1 MNGQHFTTEQAIEVI
16 NISKTFSG
24 RKVLNDV
31 SVSVQKGSICGLV
44 GRNGCGKTVLM
55 KCICG
60 FIVPENGQ
68 IKLLGKEVS
77 RRRNITDHV
86 GIIIENPGF
95 MEDETALNNLKYLA
109 KLNNHM
115 GKKQV
120 EEAIVRV
127 GLDPKEKKKVK
138 NYSLGMRQR
147 LAIAQAIMEEQD
159 VIILDEP
166 MNGLDIEGVKQIRK
180 LLLELKGEGKT
191 ILLAS
196 HNSEDIRHLCDK
208 VYRMD
213 AGRIIEECSSD
224 CSAICN
230 E

>member
-1 MNGQHFTTEQAIEVI
+1 MSEQCFSMEKVIEVT

-24 RKVLNDV
+24 RKVLDNV
-31 SVSVQKGSICGLV
+31 SISVQRGSICGLV

-60 FIVPENGQ
+60 LIVPEIGQ
-68 IKLLGKEVS
+68 IKLFGKKVS
-77 RRRNITDHV
+77 RKKMPTDNM

-95 MEDETALNNLKYLA
+95 MEDETAMKNLQYLA
-109 KLNNHM
+109 KLNNHIE
-115 GKKQV
+115 KKQV
-120 EEAIVRV
+120 EKTIIRV

-166 MNGLDIEGVKQIRK
+166 MNGLDIEGVKQVRQ
-180 LLLELKGEGKT
+180 LLLELKNEGKT

-213 AGRIIEECSSD
+213 AGKIIDKYSSD
-224 CSAICN
+224 GFDI
-230 E
+230 

>member
-1 MNGQHFTTEQAIEVI
+1 MSEQCFSMEKVIEVT

-24 RKVLNDV
+24 RKVLDNV
-31 SVSVQKGSICGLV
+31 SISVQRGSICGLV

-60 FIVPENGQ
+60 FRVPEMGQ
-68 IKLLGKEVS
+68 IKLFGKKVS
-77 RRRNITDHV
+77 RKKMPTDNM

-95 MEDETALNNLKYLA
+95 MEDETAMKNLQYLA
-109 KLNNHM
+109 KLNNHIE
-115 GKKQV
+115 KKQV
-120 EEAIVRV
+120 EKTIIRV

-166 MNGLDIEGVKQIRK
+166 MNGLDIEGVKQVRQ
-180 LLLELKGEGKT
+180 LLLELKNEGKT

-213 AGRIIEECSSD
+213 AGKIIDKYSSD
-224 CSAICN
+224 GFDI
-230 E
+230 

>member
-1 MNGQHFTTEQAIEVI
+1 MSEQCFSMEKVIEVT

-24 RKVLNDV
+24 RKVLDNV
-31 SVSVQKGSICGLV
+31 SISVQRGSICGLV

-60 FIVPENGQ
+60 FIVPEIGR
-68 IKLLGKEVS
+68 IKLFGKKVS
-77 RRRNITDHV
+77 RKKMPTDNM

-95 MEDETALNNLKYLA
+95 MEDETAMKNLQYLA
-109 KLNNHM
+109 KLNNHIE
-115 GKKQV
+115 KKQV
-120 EEAIVRV
+120 EKTIIRV

-166 MNGLDIEGVKQIRK
+166 MNGLDIEGVKQVRQ
-180 LLLELKGEGKT
+180 LLLELKNEGKT

-213 AGRIIEECSSD
+213 AGKIIDKYSSD
-224 CSAICN
+224 GFDI
-230 E
+230 

>member
-1 MNGQHFTTEQAIEVI
+1 MEKWKKSEFQNTCVKIEHVTKRFGEDLVLKEVNLTLKVGQVYGVVGNNG
-16 NISKTFSG
+16 SG
-24 RKVLNDV
+24 E
-31 SVSVQKGSICGLV
+31 
-44 GRNGCGKTVLM
+44 TVLM

-60 FIVPENGQ
+60 FIVPEIGQ
-68 IKLLGKEVS
+68 IKLFGKKVS
-77 RRRNITDHV
+77 RKKMPTDNM

-95 MEDETALNNLKYLA
+95 MEDETAMKNLQYLA
-109 KLNNHM
+109 KLNNHIE
-115 GKKQV
+115 KKQV
-120 EEAIVRV
+120 EKTIIRV

-166 MNGLDIEGVKQIRK
+166 MNGLDIEGVKQVRQ
-180 LLLELKGEGKT
+180 LLLELKNEGKT

-208 VYRMD
+208 LVYRMD
-213 AGRIIEECSSD
+213 AGKIIDKYSSD
-224 CSAICN
+224 GFDI
-230 E
+230 

>member
-1 MNGQHFTTEQAIEVI
+1 MSEQCFSMEKVIEVT

-24 RKVLNDV
+24 RKVLDNV
-31 SVSVQKGSICGLV
+31 SISVQRGSICGLV

-60 FIVPENGQ
+60 FIVPETGQ
-68 IKLLGKEVS
+68 IKLLGKKVS
-77 RRRNITDHV
+77 RKKMPTDNI

-95 MEDETALNNLKYLA
+95 MEDETAMKNLQYLA
-109 KLNNHM
+109 KLNNRI

-120 EEAIVRV
+120 EEAIIRV

-138 NYSLGMRQR
+138 NYSLGMKQR

-166 MNGLDIEGVKQIRK
+166 MNGLDIEGVKQVRQ
-180 LLLELKGEGKT
+180 LLLELKNEGKT
-191 ILLAS
+191 MLLAS

-213 AGRIIEECSSD
+213 AGKIIDKYSSD
-224 CSAICN
+224 CFDV
-230 E
+230 

>member
-1 MNGQHFTTEQAIEVI
+1 MSKQCFSMEQVIEVI
-16 NISKTFSG
+16 NIRKTFFG
-24 RKVLNDV
+24 RKVLDNV
-31 SVSVQKGSICGLV
+31 SISVQRGSICGLV

-60 FIVPENGQ
+60 FIVPEMGQ
-68 IKLLGKEVS
+68 INLFGKKVS
-77 RRRNITDHV
+77 RKKMPTDNI

-95 MEDETALNNLKYLA
+95 MEDETAMENLQYLA
-109 KLNNHM
+109 KLNNRI

-120 EEAIVRV
+120 EEAIIRV

-166 MNGLDIEGVKQIRK
+166 MNGLDIEGVKQVRQ
-180 LLLELKGEGKT
+180 LLLELKNEGKT

-213 AGRIIEECSSD
+213 AGKIIDKYSSD
-224 CSAICN
+224 CFDI
-230 E
+230 

>member
-1 MNGQHFTTEQAIEVI
+1 M
-16 NISKTFSG
+16 
-24 RKVLNDV
+24 
-31 SVSVQKGSICGLV
+31 
-44 GRNGCGKTVLM
+44 
-55 KCICG
+55 
-60 FIVPENGQ
+60 
-68 IKLLGKEVS
+68 
-77 RRRNITDHV
+77 

-95 MEDETALNNLKYLA
+95 MEDETAMKNLQYLA
-109 KLNNHM
+109 KLNNHIE
-115 GKKQV
+115 KKQV
-120 EEAIVRV
+120 EKTIIRV

-166 MNGLDIEGVKQIRK
+166 MNGLDIEGVKQVRQ
-180 LLLELKGEGKT
+180 LLLELKNEGKT

-213 AGRIIEECSSD
+213 AGKIIDKYSSD
-224 CSAICN
+224 GFDI
-230 E
+230 

>member
-1 MNGQHFTTEQAIEVI
+1 MSKQCFSMEQVIEVT

-24 RKVLNDV
+24 RKVLDNV
-31 SVSVQKGSICGLV
+31 SISVQRGSICGLV

-60 FIVPENGQ
+60 FIVPETGQ
-68 IKLLGKEVS
+68 INLFGKKVS
-77 RRRNITDHV
+77 RKKMPIDNI

-95 MEDETALNNLKYLA
+95 MEDETAMKNLLYLA
-109 KLNNHM
+109 KLNNRI

-120 EEAIVRV
+120 EEAIIRV

-159 VIILDEP
+159 IIILDEP
-166 MNGLDIEGVKQIRK
+166 MNGLDIEGVKQVRQ
-180 LLLELKGEGKT
+180 LLLELKNEGKT

-213 AGRIIEECSSD
+213 AGKIIDKYSSD
-224 CSAICN
+224 CFNI
-230 E
+230 

>member
-1 MNGQHFTTEQAIEVI
+1 MSKQGFSMEQVIEVT

-24 RKVLNDV
+24 RKVLDNV
-31 SVSVQKGSICGLV
+31 SISVQRGSICGLV

-60 FIVPENGQ
+60 FIVPETGQ
-68 IKLLGKEVS
+68 INLFGKKVS
-77 RRRNITDHV
+77 RKKMPTDNI

-95 MEDETALNNLKYLA
+95 MEDETAMKNLLYLA
-109 KLNNHM
+109 KLNNRI

-120 EEAIVRV
+120 EEAIIRV

-166 MNGLDIEGVKQIRK
+166 MNGLDIEGVKQVRQ
-180 LLLELKGEGKT
+180 LLLELKNEGKT

-213 AGRIIEECSSD
+213 AGKIIDKYSSD
-224 CSAICN
+224 CFDV
-230 E
+230 

>member
-1 MNGQHFTTEQAIEVI
+1 MSEQCFSMEKVIEVT

-24 RKVLNDV
+24 RKVLDNV
-31 SVSVQKGSICGLV
+31 SISVQRGSICGLV

-60 FIVPENGQ
+60 FIVPEIGQ
-68 IKLLGKEVS
+68 IKLFGKKVS
-77 RRRNITDHV
+77 RKKMPTDNM

-95 MEDETALNNLKYLA
+95 MEDETAMKNLQYLA
-109 KLNNHM
+109 KLNNHIE
-115 GKKQV
+115 KKQV
-120 EEAIVRV
+120 EKTIIRV

-166 MNGLDIEGVKQIRK
+166 MNGLDIEGVKKVRQ
-180 LLLELKGEGKT
+180 LLLELKNEGKT

-213 AGRIIEECSSD
+213 AGKIIDKYSSD
-224 CSAICN
+224 GFDI
-230 E
+230 

>member
-1 MNGQHFTTEQAIEVI
+1 MSEQCFSMEKVIEVT

-24 RKVLNDV
+24 RKVLDNV
-31 SVSVQKGSICGLV
+31 SISVQRGSICGLV

-60 FIVPENGQ
+60 FIVPEIGQ
-68 IKLLGKEVS
+68 IKLFGKKVS
-77 RRRNITDHV
+77 RKKMPTDNM

-95 MEDETALNNLKYLA
+95 MEDETAMKNLQYLA
-109 KLNNHM
+109 KLNNHIE
-115 GKKQV
+115 KKQV
-120 EEAIVRV
+120 EKTIIRV

-166 MNGLDIEGVKQIRK
+166 MNGLDLVFVAALAKVAHINIEHIIRLISMVKFK
-180 LLLELKGEGKT
+180 LLFF
-191 ILLAS
+191 I
-196 HNSEDIRHLCDK
+196 
-208 VYRMD
+208 
-213 AGRIIEECSSD
+213 SS
-224 CSAICN
+224 SFLIN
-230 E
+230 FS

>member
-1 MNGQHFTTEQAIEVI
+1 MSEQCFSMEKVIEVT

-24 RKVLNDV
+24 RKVLDNV
-31 SVSVQKGSICGLV
+31 SIFVQRGSICGLV

-60 FIVPENGQ
+60 FIVPEMGQ
-68 IKLLGKEVS
+68 IKLLGKKVS
-77 RRRNITDHV
+77 RKKMPTDNI

-95 MEDETALNNLKYLA
+95 MEDETAMKNLQYLA
-109 KLNNHM
+109 KLNNRI

-120 EEAIVRV
+120 EEAIIRV

-166 MNGLDIEGVKQIRK
+166 MNGLDIEGVKQVRQ
-180 LLLELKGEGKT
+180 LLLELKNEGKT

-213 AGRIIEECSSD
+213 AGKIIDKYSSD
-224 CSAICN
+224 CFDV
-230 E
+230 

>member
-1 MNGQHFTTEQAIEVI
+1 
-16 NISKTFSG
+16 
-24 RKVLNDV
+24 
-31 SVSVQKGSICGLV
+31 
-44 GRNGCGKTVLM
+44 M

-60 FIVPENGQ
+60 FIVPEIGQ
-68 IKLLGKEVS
+68 IKLFGKKVS
-77 RRRNITDHV
+77 RKKMPTDNM

-95 MEDETALNNLKYLA
+95 MEDETAMKNLQYLA
-109 KLNNHM
+109 KLNNHIE
-115 GKKQV
+115 KKQV
-120 EEAIVRV
+120 EKTIIRV

-166 MNGLDIEGVKQIRK
+166 MNGLDIEGVKQVRQ
-180 LLLELKGEGKT
+180 LLLELKNEGKT

-213 AGRIIEECSSD
+213 AGKIIDKYSSD
-224 CSAICN
+224 GFDI
-230 E
+230 

>member
-1 MNGQHFTTEQAIEVI
+1 MSEQCFSMEKVIEVT

-24 RKVLNDV
+24 RKVLDNV
-31 SVSVQKGSICGLV
+31 SISVQRGSICGLV

-60 FIVPENGQ
+60 FIVPEIGQ
-68 IKLLGKEVS
+68 IKLFGKKVS
-77 RRRNITDHV
+77 RKKMPTDNM

-95 MEDETALNNLKYLA
+95 MEDETAMKNLQYLA
-109 KLNNHM
+109 KLNNHIE
-115 GKKQV
+115 KKQV
-120 EEAIVRV
+120 EKTIIRV

-166 MNGLDIEGVKQIRK
+166 MNGLDIE
-180 LLLELKGEGKT
+180 ELD
-191 ILLAS
+191 L
-196 HNSEDIRHLCDK
+196 NS
-208 VYRMD
+208 
-213 AGRIIEECSSD
+213 IE
-224 CSAICN
+224 
-230 E
+230 